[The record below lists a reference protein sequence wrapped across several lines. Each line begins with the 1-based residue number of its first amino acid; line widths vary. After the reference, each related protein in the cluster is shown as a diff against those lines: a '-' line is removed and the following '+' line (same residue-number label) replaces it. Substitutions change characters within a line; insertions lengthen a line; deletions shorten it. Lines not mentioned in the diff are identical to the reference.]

1 MRIDSVKQV
10 DQIYRRATKKNNIQG
25 TTKKSSDSIQIS
37 NLGRDLQ
44 VAKKAVSEADDI
56 RWDKVNDIKKR
67 MQSGTYNVSCEE
79 IADKMVES
87 YFNTSI

>member
-1 MRIDSVKQV
+1 MRVDSVKQV
-10 DQIYRRATKKNNIQG
+10 DQLYRRATKKNSIQG
-25 TTKKSSDSIQIS
+25 TKKKSSDSIEIS

-44 VAKKAVSEADDI
+44 VAKKAVSEAEDI